1 MSTIQRQRLHFVLIF
16 LAHALGAMCV
26 LGVLAS
32 GPQLISAL
40 QLSAL
45 EVGALASAYST
56 TLAIASL
63 PGGMIVDRL
72 GTRSSLTIAAT
83 IMCCGMLWVATS
95 ENFYALSVG
104 MAISGAG
111 YGLIN
116 PAAGRAVLLWFT
128 PQWRGTLLGVK
139 QTGVPVG
146 GAIGTALAGL
156 GVIYGW
162 QIGVFGVAFFSGTLA
177 VLFYV
182 LLPRE
187 ETGSTSTS
195 PPILSSLRKVVS
207 TPHLNRAN
215 LASGLT
221 NGGQFTLWAFL
232 AETLRQSAA
241 LSTSLVAICMG
252 LLQLGTLIGR
262 LFWGVVNDKLL
273 SQQAIYT
280 LRAICLTG
288 TIGAMVLL
296 LLDLSGYWLMAPIA
310 ALLLG
315 FSICSATGMHVTLTI
330 SLASPH
336 YTGTA
341 IGYTMLITNLGGVM
355 MPLIFGALL
364 DYGGPKHFII
374 ALVLM
379 MLIALM
385 LVWFSPQKKKDLT

>member
-1 MSTIQRQRLHFVLIF
+1 M
-16 LAHALGAMCV
+16 
-26 LGVLAS
+26 
-32 GPQLISAL
+32 
-40 QLSAL
+40 
-45 EVGALASAYST
+45 
-56 TLAIASL
+56 
-63 PGGMIVDRL
+63 
-72 GTRSSLTIAAT
+72 
-83 IMCCGMLWVATS
+83 ATS
-95 ENFYALSVG
+95 ENFYALCVG

-128 PQWRGTLLGVK
+128 PQWRGTLMGVK

-262 LFWGVVNDKLL
+262 LF
-273 SQQAIYT
+273 
-280 LRAICLTG
+280 
-288 TIGAMVLL
+288 
-296 LLDLSGYWLMAPIA
+296 
-310 ALLLG
+310 
-315 FSICSATGMHVTLTI
+315 
-330 SLASPH
+330 
-336 YTGTA
+336 
-341 IGYTMLITNLGGVM
+341 
-355 MPLIFGALL
+355 
-364 DYGGPKHFII
+364 
-374 ALVLM
+374 
-379 MLIALM
+379 
-385 LVWFSPQKKKDLT
+385 